1 MSLKMTRGTSLMV
14 WGLRVHDPNVGRTG
28 LVSSWGTK
36 FPHAVGTAKR
46 EKEKRKRSETET
58 PV

>member
-1 MSLKMTRGTSLMV
+1 MTRGTSLMV
-14 WGLRVHDPNVGRTG
+14 WALRVHDPNAGRTG

-46 EKEKRKRSETET
+46 EKEKRK
-58 PV
+58 